1 MRRWQ
6 TGLVVT
12 AVVLVA
18 GSVALWTWGTRSAE
32 PRLRRELEAWLSER
46 LNSDVTLATLSVR
59 LYPTLRIEGTGL
71 VLRLKGRPDLPP
83 FISIQRW
90 SGHGGF
96 SGLRARRLEKLTLR
110 GVEVIVP
117 PGRSADLRPLK
128 GETASNAA
136 GPRSAKTAG
145 SPLTIARLVAD
156 AVRLTVM
163 PRDPARATLV
173 WDIRDLIMTPF
184 SLDEAAPFS
193 ATVDTPLPA
202 DRARFSGRVGPWPR
216 GDFDQ
221 LPLTGEYTF
230 DGDLAAVPGLEG
242 RLAASG
248 SVLGTLER
256 LATTGRASSTDF
268 GLVARSGR
276 RLPLNVAYEA
286 VLDGT
291 NSDVYLTRVTTVV
304 AGSAFEASG
313 RVTRTR
319 GVPGRHVVLAV
330 NTPDRAD
337 VADVMRLLVDANRPP
352 LSGRLGLE
360 MAIDIPQGDGE
371 VLDRLTA
378 EGTFQLERVRF
389 ANEGV
394 QDKVDDLARRGQG
407 RPDDSAIT
415 GVTSTMRGR
424 VNLRRHHL
432 ALRKVTFTVPGATID
447 ASGEYGLRTERL
459 AFRGTARL
467 EATLSRTQGGARRWI
482 LRPLDPLLRKEGAG
496 TRLVVDVQGTRTAPV
511 VDLDVRASLRGRR

>member
-1 MRRWQ
+1 MA
-6 TGLVVT
+6 T
-12 AVVLVA
+12 AVLLVA
-18 GSVALWTWGTRSAE
+18 GGVALWTWGAQSAE

-71 VLRLKGRPDLPP
+71 LLRLKGRPDLPP
-83 FISIQRW
+83 FVTIRSW
-90 SGHGGF
+90 SGRGGF
-96 SGLRARRLEKLTLR
+96 SGIRARRLDKLTLR

-117 PGRSADLRPLK
+117 PGRSADLRSLK
-128 GETASNAA
+128 GDSAANAA
-136 GPRSAKTAG
+136 GPRPVQPVG
-145 SPLTIARLVAD
+145 PPLTITRLVAD

-163 PRDPARATLV
+163 PRDPARATMV
-173 WDIRDLIMTPF
+173 WDIRDLVMTPF
-184 SLDEAAPFS
+184 SLDDAAPFS

-216 GDFDQ
+216 GAFDQ

-256 LATTGRASSTDF
+256 LATTGRASSPAF
-268 GLVARSGR
+268 GLEARSRR

-313 RVTRTR
+313 RVTRAR

-330 NTPDRAD
+330 KTPDRAD
-337 VADVMRLLVDANRPP
+337 VADVLRLLVDGARPP
-352 LSGRLGLE
+352 LSGRLGLDL
-360 MAIDIPQGDGE
+360 AIDIPRGEGE

-378 EGTFQLERVRF
+378 EGAFQLERGRF
-389 ANEGV
+389 ANESV
-394 QDKVDDLARRGQG
+394 KHKVDDLSRRGQG
-407 RPDDSAIT
+407 RPDDAAIT
-415 GVTSTMRGR
+415 GVASTMRGR
-424 VNLRRHHL
+424 LDLRRHQL
-432 ALRKVTFTVPGATID
+432 TLRQVSFVVPGATID

-467 EATLSRTQGGARRWI
+467 DATLSRTQAGARRWI

-496 TRLVVDVQGTRTAPV
+496 TRLVVDVQGTRAAPV
-511 VDLDVRASLRGRR
+511 VDLDVGASLRGRP